1 MELAGFGPTALY
13 AGSWSE
19 WCRDPSRPVAKGETP

>member
-1 MELAGFGPTALY
+1 MELAGLGPTALY

-19 WCRDPSRPVAKGETP
+19 WCRDPSRPVEKG